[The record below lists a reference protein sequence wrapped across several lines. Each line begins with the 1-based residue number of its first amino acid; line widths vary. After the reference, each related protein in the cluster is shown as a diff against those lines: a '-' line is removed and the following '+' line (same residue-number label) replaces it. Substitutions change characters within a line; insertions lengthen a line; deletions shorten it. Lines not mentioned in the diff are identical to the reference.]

1 MRRLASVATS
11 CLLLVSSAVVTSS
24 ESCSTVVASV
34 SPSQASLQ
42 VDMADDTQDSGCPV
56 KVTWETAGSTTEAI
70 ATEVLDVFIV
80 LDESGSVGQ
89 DNYNVAIDFVRTFI
103 EDLDSSAFMF
113 GSGGQLGITEF
124 SWNPTDKTGDHTR
137 SECQANFPGRR
148 CFGQQ
153 FVPFVTADYW
163 IPQTGVFAYPN
174 SYNISTDL
182 PHALEVVNAMVYEPQ
197 AHDPQW
203 PSYSQTCLGDAIK
216 YTADMAQAVKNDQTR
231 AALPDRQEI
240 GGPHTG
246 DFDPDDYVLDLEDF
260 ASLDDSFAGELV
272 SRISIACANNVEIA
286 VVVSTAAG
294 VPTALECEGET
305 CAAEGSTLT
314 WNIAKLDD
322 SLREMTYV
330 IDGCDCASVG
340 GFVET
345 LASVSYTDSD
355 NSPATHPTL
364 PTSTAFDVV
373 DPSETCGAP
382 SVTVDTT
389 GTWVD
394 GNINGYTNVD
404 ESITFAFDITNS
416 GTKTLHNFCLSA
428 SKLGAG
434 CLECTSPTMLPQGSF
449 FSCTVSYQATQD
461 DLDLGVVVIS
471 ATVSAESYYADGESV
486 QGDTSTVVDLKTDES
501 LHVLNQVAWTDADY
515 DGFPD
520 AGETLDYS
528 ITVTN
533 VGTVTLE
540 GVEVVGTSG
549 AVLCHSDPQ
558 PVAKLAVGD
567 SYECT
572 MSHQITQAEINA
584 GSVSNT
590 ATATASAPTAA
601 DGVTKATASTAIL
614 EHDAKILLVGQ
625 GTWEDQPNTPTVDYS
640 DQSEIISY
648 VFTVRNIGNVDLTA
662 ITVWDATIEDDCGVV
677 AGLGAGVQY
686 TCTGSYSLTWA
697 DINSGSKLTSAT

>member
-11 CLLLVSSAVVTSS
+11 CLLLISSAVVTSS
-24 ESCSTVVASV
+24 ESSCSTVVASV
-34 SPSQASLQ
+34 SHSQ
-42 VDMADDTQDSGCPV
+42 VDMADDTQGSGCPV

-103 EDLDSSAFMF
+103 EDLDSSAFLF

-124 SWNPTDKTGDHTR
+124 SWNPTDKTGDPTQ
-137 SECQANFPGRR
+137 SECRANFPGRR

-153 FVPFVTADYW
+153 FVPFVTADNW
-163 IPQTGVFAYPN
+163 IP
-174 SYNISTDL
+174 
-182 PHALEVVNAMVYEPQ
+182 H
-197 AHDPQW
+197 HDPQW

-246 DFDPDDYVLDLEDF
+246 DFDSDDYVLDLEDF

-286 VVVSTAAG
+286 VVVSAAAG

-305 CAAEGSTLT
+305 CTADGSTLT

-330 IDGCDCASVG
+330 IDGCDCPSVG

-345 LASVSYTDSD
+345 LASVSYTDDD

-364 PTSTAFDVV
+364 PTSIVFDVV
-373 DPSETCGAP
+373 DPSETCGVP
-382 SVTVDTT
+382 SVTVDAT

-434 CLECTSPTMLPQGSF
+434 CLECTSPTTLPQGSF

-461 DLDLGVVVIS
+461 DLDLGEVVIS

-486 QGDTSTVVDLKTDES
+486 QGDTGAVVDLKTDES
-501 LHVLNQVAWTDADY
+501 LHVREWQY
-515 DGFPD
+515 FR
-520 AGETLDYS
+520 S
-528 ITVTN
+528 
-533 VGTVTLE
+533 
-540 GVEVVGTSG
+540 
-549 AVLCHSDPQ
+549 
-558 PVAKLAVGD
+558 
-567 SYECT
+567 
-572 MSHQITQAEINA
+572 
-584 GSVSNT
+584 
-590 ATATASAPTAA
+590 
-601 DGVTKATASTAIL
+601 
-614 EHDAKILLVGQ
+614 
-625 GTWEDQPNTPTVDYS
+625 
-640 DQSEIISY
+640 
-648 VFTVRNIGNVDLTA
+648 VFTSTSTKKNAL
-662 ITVWDATIEDDCGVV
+662 
-677 AGLGAGVQY
+677 Y
-686 TCTGSYSLTWA
+686 HTG
-697 DINSGSKLTSAT
+697 